1 MTDSRKTTLR
11 RLLAILCAGG
21 FILLLILVICEQT
34 AGFDGPVQEF
44 FLSLRSDLLTPAV
57 IVMTNTAHRYVI
69 IALCVILLIIPR
81 TRLPFGVPLSAAS
94 LVMTI
99 VNHLIKPLVGRSRPD
114 EILHLV
120 EESNFSF
127 PSGHAVGSMVFYGL
141 AIWLVWHYAKA
152 GPAEGGAAPA
162 GGPLYYSKKTAMI
175 LTVLLLIPL
184 VLVGP
189 TRLYLGVHFPTDVL
203 GGWCLG
209 GLAVA
214 VTAEIILA
222 AEGRQAQNST
232 APGSRSK

>member
-1 MTDSRKTTLR
+1 MTESQKTIFR
-11 RLLAILCAGG
+11 RLTASLCAGG
-21 FILLLILVICEQT
+21 FILILILVACGRTSGFDDPILAFFCGLRSDSLSPAVIALTNTADHHVIIAICIILLIL
-34 AGFDGPVQEF
+34 
-44 FLSLRSDLLTPAV
+44 
-57 IVMTNTAHRYVI
+57 
-69 IALCVILLIIPR
+69 PR
-81 TRLPFGVPLSAAS
+81 TRRPFGIPISAAS
-94 LVMTI
+94 LGMTI
-99 VNHLIKPLVGRSRPD
+99 VNNVVKVLVCRPRP
-114 EILHLV
+114 EVVHLV
-120 EESNFSF
+120 TEGNYSF
-127 PSGHAVGSMVFYGL
+127 PSGHASGSMVLYGL
-141 AIWLVWHYAKA
+141 AIWLIWHHAKA
-152 GPAEGGAAPA
+152 GAS
-162 GGPLYYSKKTAMI
+162 YSKKTALF

>member
-11 RLLAILCAGG
+11 RLLAILCACG
-21 FILLLILVICEQT
+21 FTLLLILVISEQT
-34 AGFDGPVQEF
+34 AGFDGPVQAF
-44 FLSLRSDLLTPAV
+44 FLELRSDVLTPAV

-69 IALCVILLIIPR
+69 SALCLILLIVPR

-141 AIWLVWHYAKA
+141 AIWLVWHYV
-152 GPAEGGAAPA
+152 
-162 GGPLYYSKKTAMI
+162 SNKKTAAV
-175 LTVLLLIPL
+175 LTVLLGIPL
-184 VLVGP
+184 VFVGM
-189 TRLYLGVHFPTDVL
+189 TRVYLGVHFPTDVL
-203 GGWCLG
+203 AGWCLG
-209 GLAVA
+209 AVA
-214 VTAEIILA
+214 IVITAEIILA
-222 AEGRQAQNST
+222 VERRRGALLTEPPAQKSASSDQNST

>member
-1 MTDSRKTTLR
+1 MTDSNKTILR
-11 RLLAILCAGG
+11 RLLASLCAGG
-21 FILLLILVICEQT
+21 FILLLVLVESGRT
-34 AGFDGPVQEF
+34 AGFDDPVLAF
-44 FLSLRSDLLTPAV
+44 FCGLRSEALTPAV
-57 IVMTNTAHRYVI
+57 IAMTNAANRHFI
-69 IALCVILLIIPR
+69 IAACLVLLIIPR
-81 TRLPFGVPLSAAS
+81 TRLTFGLPLSAAS
-94 LVMTI
+94 LAMTL
-99 VNHLIKPLVGRSRPD
+99 VNHQIKDLVCRPRP
-114 EILHLV
+114 EVLHLV
-120 EESNFSF
+120 EEGGFSF
-127 PSGHAVGSMVFYGL
+127 PSGHSEGSMVFYGL
-141 AIWLVWHYAKA
+141 AIWLVWHYANA